1 MVFSFAVA
9 ILVAAR
15 SISKK
20 LAFQIFVG
28 TTSLPHHLLAP
39 FNSGLHAAFYS
50 CMGFMVLAAVLS
62 ATRIFGRKRIT
73 AMAEVE
79 AVEEQ
84 VPVRAS

>member
-1 MVFSFAVA
+1 VFSFAVA

-28 TTSLPHHLLAP
+28 TTSLSHHLRAP

-50 CMGFMVLAAVLS
+50 CMGFMAVAAVLS
-62 ATRIFGRKRIT
+62 ATRIASRRRSS
-73 AMAEVE
+73 AEAAVE
-79 AVEEQ
+79 AVPEE
-84 VPVRAS
+84 VRAGAS